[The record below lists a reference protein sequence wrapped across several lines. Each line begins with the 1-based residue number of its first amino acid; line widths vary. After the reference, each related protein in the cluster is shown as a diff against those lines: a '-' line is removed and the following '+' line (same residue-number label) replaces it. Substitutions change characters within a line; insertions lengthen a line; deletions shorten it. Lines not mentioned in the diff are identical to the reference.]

1 MTQPDEI
8 LSFWFPADLA
18 GAGEARFFEQVKF
31 WFRGGADEEIV
42 RRFPEVTAHA
52 LDGGLVEWERDP
64 RRRLALILVLD
75 QFPRSLYRDSP
86 RAFAGAARAER
97 LVLATLDA
105 GEHHAFQPWEQMFFG
120 LVLGHSEDLALH
132 DRGVALSESLMAL
145 YPPELRKLAEVSLF
159 QARAHRDEIV
169 RFGRHPSRNVIL
181 GRATTP
187 EEQRYL
193 DTEGP
198 AHLRSRNTLA

>member
-1 MTQPDEI
+1 MTRPDEI
-8 LSFWFPADLA
+8 LSFWFPADLH
-18 GAGEARFFEQVKF
+18 GAGEPRFVEQVKF
-31 WFRGGADEEIV
+31 WFRGGADEEII

-64 RRRLALILVLD
+64 RERLALILVLD
-75 QFPRSLYRDSP
+75 QFPRSLYRDTA

-97 LVLATLDA
+97 LVVATLDA
-105 GEHHAFQPWEQMFFG
+105 GEHLAFGPWEQNF
-120 LVLGHSEDLALH
+120 LAVVLGHSEN
-132 DRGVALSESLMAL
+132 VALQDRAVALADSLVPL
-145 YPPELRKLAEVSLF
+145 CPPELRRVGEVAAS

-169 RFGRHPSRNVIL
+169 RFGRHPARNVIL

-187 EEQRYL
+187 EEQHYL

-198 AHLRSRNTLA
+198 AHLRSKKTLA